1 MKILG
6 IVIAY
11 LLCCFMVYPQSG
23 SFKEVPVD
31 WRNAPYQAID
41 PNGPIY
47 NVKIADFKGK
57 LTILDYWNKGCS
69 SCLTAMPK
77 IYELS
82 QQFKNQINV
91 MAITNDDMESV
102 KQVFERLK
110 GGDYEFKLPTIY
122 GDTLFRSIFRFNSM
136 PYVIWLDA
144 DNNFLASTSSAV
156 VNSDIIKEV
165 LSGKMD
171 NLNRHAILDKE
182 QFGKLREN
190 LFKANDYQKSEN
202 FFSINI
208 GGYNRS
214 LRAAEQME
222 PRTAGKYIYQTSNKT
237 VYELLKMN
245 LLDYKNPLDR
255 IFFDDKINKRIMA
268 SDRVRNKFMD
278 YQQLAKLGVGM
289 KRIVADEQNLFSIRF
304 ESDKEVDLMKRKRLA
319 LNTLE
324 TYFDISVRRGDQDM
338 EVFEIAE
345 IPKPNTE
352 IERIKDELNESRVT
366 TVGQL
371 VKICNLFY
379 PNEPIMV
386 INDSLTED
394 TPTNLIFNNSL
405 SFKEWRSTL
414 SEAGFKIDLKKRKM
428 EVIIIE

>member
-1 MKILG
+1 MKFLG
-6 IVIAY
+6 ILIPH
-11 LLCCFMVYPQSG
+11 LFCFFCVYPQSD
-23 SFKEVPVD
+23 SLKEAPAD
-31 WRNAPYQAID
+31 WRNASYKVID
-41 PNGPIY
+41 PSGPTY
-47 NVKIADFKGK
+47 NVKITDFKGK

-77 IYELS
+77 IHELS
-82 QQFKNQINV
+82 KQFKSQLNV
-91 MAITNDDMESV
+91 IAVTNDNLESV

-110 GGDYEFKLPTIY
+110 GGNYEFKLPTIY
-122 GDTLFRSIFRFNSM
+122 EDTLFRSIFRFNSM

-171 NLNRHAILDKE
+171 NLNRYAILDKE
-182 QFGKLREN
+182 QFGKLQEN
-190 LFKANDYQKSEN
+190 LFKTNDYQKSEN

-255 IFFDDKINKRIMA
+255 IFFDDKINKRIMV

-289 KRIVADEQNLFSIRF
+289 KRIVADEQNLFSTCF
-304 ESDKEVDLMKRKRLA
+304 VSDKEIPLSKRKYMMLNA
-319 LNTLE
+319 LE
-324 TYFDISVRRGDQDM
+324 SYFDVKVHKEYR
-338 EVFEIAE
+338 EIKVIEITE
-345 IPKPNTE
+345 IPNPNSK
-352 IERIKDELNESRVT
+352 IKQIKDSLNESHVT
-366 TVGQL
+366 SVGQL
-371 VKICNLFY
+371 VKIFNSFY
-379 PNEPIMV
+379 VDEPIMV
-386 INDSLTED
+386 IDDSLTED
-394 TPTNLIFNNSL
+394 APTNLIFNNSL

-414 SEAGFKIDLKKRKM
+414 IEAGFKIDLKKRKM